1 MPNLCPNA
9 WLPSQQSCSQCRRLA
24 EKCDAWIGSIETS
37 EIPEFHYIAM
47 YNGEYLSTNGLR
59 VPTSLHFSHIHH
71 TSDAIPRLHILKR
84 SIDLIQRLPVRDEL
98 IHLQLAGHV
107 VVHQVRELRAAFD
120 ATKGTS
126 FPYTPSDELECWE
139 QVRAGQEPRE
149 AWYLRRVLISWPA
162 AATPMTILC
171 PQPL

>member
-1 MPNLCPNA
+1 MGA
-9 WLPSQQSCSQCRRLA
+9 SRLA
-24 EKCDAWIGSIETS
+24 RYQ
-37 EIPEFHYIAM
+37 EFHYIAM
-47 YNGEYLSTNGLR
+47 YSWEYLSTNGLR

-120 ATKGTS
+120 AAKGTS
-126 FPYTPSDELECWE
+126 FPYTPGDELECWE
-139 QVRAGQEPRE
+139 QVSAGQGSRE
-149 AWYLRRVLISWPA
+149 SWYLRRVLISWPA